1 MSANEIFIPCAEEIG
16 KRRDYRSL
24 QQLLQ
29 LVRDNGYTD
38 VKLHDDIIEAC
49 VRESG
54 SDVEQVSRS
63 NLFTKNLFSFSTES
77 RTRCI
82 DSINQK

>member
-1 MSANEIFIPCAEEIG
+1 MCFSNKNRVELQIEITRYVHA
-16 KRRDYRSL
+16 
-24 QQLLQ
+24 QLLQ

-54 SDVEQVSRS
+54 SDVEQVNRS